1 MRKLLSTLSSTL
13 QGGVR
18 GGLLLLAL
26 VATTNL
32 WAEDFS
38 VDGIYY
44 NYLGGNNVK
53 VTYRGNFYDKYDDE
67 YSGEVIIP
75 STVTYNGTTY
85 SVTSIGYAAFYNCSC
100 LPSVTIPNSVTSI
113 GNSAFEGCSRLT
125 SITIPNSVTSIGNSA
140 FEGCPLT
147 SVTIGN
153 SVTSIGDRAFAGCPF
168 TSITIPNS
176 VTSIGNSAFEGCSRL
191 TSITIG
197 NSVTSIGES
206 TFRHCSSLTS
216 INIPNSVTSIGQQAF
231 SSCRSLTSIT
241 IPNSV
246 TSIGMYA
253 FYDCSSLATITCLGT
268 TPPDAGN
275 LGAKT
280 YACKLIVPRSAY
292 NAYVRHA
299 YWGQFT
305 MIDWISSEE
314 AETEEVVVE
323 SGTTTIQKIMR
334 DGQLIILRDEVE
346 YNAMGQEL

>member
-113 GNSAFEGCSRLT
+113 GNSAFEGCSRL
-125 SITIPNSVTSIGNSA
+125 
-140 FEGCPLT
+140 
-147 SVTIGN
+147 
-153 SVTSIGDRAFAGCPF
+153 